1 MHFWKEK
8 HYPHLCQYIEIILIR
23 GSVCGQLDG
32 QSEKKGSYEKKV
44 LCVPPRYSSRSP
56 SMLVVYER
64 GTGRIDATQP

>member
-8 HYPHLCQYIEIILIR
+8 RYPHPCQYIEIILIQ

-32 QSEKKGSYEKKV
+32 QSGKKGSYEKKL
-44 LCVPPRYSSRSP
+44 LCVSPRYSSRSP

-64 GTGRIDATQP
+64 GAGRIDATQP